1 MRPAE
6 HFRYCPRCGVI
17 RADISPITPLRC
29 ANCKLTYYFNPTV
42 SAAAFVF
49 DDRNRVLFIRRAKDP
64 AAGMLGV
71 PGGFIDIGETA
82 EEGLRREV
90 REEVGLEIEGVQYLG
105 SCINEYFYLEVTY
118 PVVDLIFS
126 ASAIRPELALPLDAV
141 AGLEWRNVQ
150 DVQQEELAFP
160 SLKMGIQILQNHHR

>member
-17 RADISPITPLRC
+17 RADISPETPL
-29 ANCKLTYYFNPTV
+29 NCIDCGFTYFFNPTV

-49 DDRNRVLFIRRAKDP
+49 DDRDRVLFIRRAKDP
-64 AAGMLGV
+64 AIGKLAV
-71 PGGFIDIGETA
+71 PGGFIDFGETA

-90 REEVGLEIEGVQYLG
+90 REEVGLEIETLHYLG
-105 SCINEYFYLEVTY
+105 SCTNKYYYQEVTY

-126 ASAIRPELALPLDAV
+126 AIAIRPELALPLDAV
-141 AGLEWRNVQ
+141 AGLEWRKVQ
-150 DVQQEELAFP
+150 DVASEDLAFP
-160 SLKMGIQILQNHHR
+160 SLKMGLQILQHHR

>member
-17 RADISPITPLRC
+17 RADMSPTTPMRC
-29 ANCKLTYYFNPTV
+29 TNCKLTYYFNPTV
-42 SAAAFVF
+42 TAAAFVF
-49 DDRNRVLFIRRAKDP
+49 DDRDRVLFIRRAKDP

-90 REEVGLEIEGVQYLG
+90 REEVGLEIDGVQYLG
-105 SCINEYFYLEVTY
+105 SCTNEYYYQEVTY

-126 ASAIRPELALPLDAV
+126 ARAIRPELALPLDAV
-141 AGLEWRNVQ
+141 AGLEWRKVQ

-160 SLKMGIQILQNHHR
+160 SLKMGLQILQHHR

>member
-1 MRPAE
+1 MHPSE
-6 HFRYCPRCGVI
+6 HFRYCPRCGSSHI
-17 RADISPITPLRC
+17 EILHETPLRC
-29 ANCKLTYYFNPTV
+29 SHCGFTYFFNPTV

-49 DDRNRVLFIRRAKDP
+49 DDRDRVLFFRRAKDP
-64 AAGMLGV
+64 AIGKLAI
-71 PGGFIDIGETA
+71 PGGFIDFGENA

-90 REEVGLEIEGVQYLG
+90 REEVGLEIEDIQYLG

-126 ASAIRPELALPLDAV
+126 ATAIRPELAIPLDAV
-141 AGLEWRNVQ
+141 AGLEWHKVQ
-150 DVQQEELAFP
+150 DVQQAELAFP